1 VSAGS
6 PHTRVAETPMAPD
19 AGARM
24 HAFVAELYPFCR
36 SITGDG
42 LRRTLALIASRI
54 PLELHEVPTGTPVF
68 DWTIPREWNIR
79 DAYVKNAKGERVIDF
94 RESNLAV
101 VSYSAPVRATMTLA
115 ELRPRLH
122 TLPDRPGWIPYRT
135 SYYKEDWGFCL
146 SHDRLQSLPEGTYE
160 AVVDST
166 LAPGSLTYGELL
178 LRGERADEVLISAH
192 ACHPSLAN
200 DNLASLAVATELAGM
215 LASAPRRYSYR
226 FVFAPGT
233 IGAIAWLAANREG
246 VDRIRHG
253 LVLACLGDAGRPH
266 YKKSRRGD
274 ALIDRVAAHVLTH
287 HGPHAVREFS
297 PLGYDERQYN
307 SPGFDLPVGSLTRT
321 PNGAYPE
328 YHTSA
333 DDLAFVRPEALADSL
348 SILLDIVS
356 VLEEDAVYRSTSP
369 FCEPQLGKRGL
380 YAALGGRTSQDD
392 LEVAMLWTL
401 NLADGRH
408 GLLDIAERSGLP
420 FDRIRRAADL
430 LREHELLVP
439 AEDAR

>member
-1 VSAGS
+1 MTA
-6 PHTRVAETPMAPD
+6 PFRDLADTPIPAD

-24 HAFVAELYPFCR
+24 HAFVAELYPLCR

-42 LRRTLALIASRI
+42 LRRTLALIAARI
-54 PLELHEVPTGTPVF
+54 PLEVREVPTGTPVF
-68 DWTIPREWNIR
+68 DWTVPREWNIE

-94 RESNLAV
+94 RASNLAV
-101 VSYSAPVRATMTLA
+101 VNYSAPVSARMTLA

-122 TLPDRPGWIPYRT
+122 SLPDKPGWIPYRT

-146 SHDRLQSLPEGTYE
+146 SHERLLALEEGTYE
-160 AVVDST
+160 AVIEST
-166 LAPGSLTYGELL
+166 LEAGSLSYGELL
-178 LRGERADEVLISAH
+178 LRGETDDEVLISAH

-200 DNLASLAVATELAGM
+200 DNLAGIAVATFLAEM
-215 LASAPRRYSYR
+215 LLDAPRRYSYR

-233 IGAIAWLAANREG
+233 IGAIAWLAAHGDETR
-246 VDRIRHG
+246 RIRHG

-266 YKKSRRGD
+266 YKKSRRGG
-274 ALIDRVAAHVLTH
+274 AAIDRAALHVLKH
-287 HGPHAVREFS
+287 RGDHGVREFS
-297 PLGYDERQYN
+297 PLGYDERQYG

-333 DDLAFVRPEALADSL
+333 DDLAFVRPESLADSL
-348 SILLDIVS
+348 GILRDIVS
-356 VLEEDAVYRSTSP
+356 VLENDAVYRSTNP

-380 YAALGGRTSQDD
+380 YSAIGGRTFQDD
-392 LEVAMLWTL
+392 LEVALLWTL
-401 NLADGRH
+401 NLADGAH

-420 FDRIRRAADL
+420 FDRIRRAAAV
-430 LREHELLVP
+430 LREHGLLTP
-439 AEDAR
+439 DGGAQ

>member
-1 VSAGS
+1 MPIA
-6 PHTRVAETPMAPD
+6 AD

-24 HAFVAELYPFCR
+24 HAFVTELYPFCR

-42 LRRTLALIASRI
+42 LRRTLALIAARI
-54 PLELHEVPTGTPVF
+54 PLEIHEVPTGTPVF
-68 DWTIPREWNIR
+68 DWTVPNEWNIR
-79 DAYVKNAKGERVIDF
+79 DAYVKNAKGERVVDF

-101 VSYSAPVRATMTLA
+101 VSYSAPVRTTMSLA

-122 TLPDRPGWIPYRT
+122 TLPDRPRWIPYRT

-146 SHDRLQSLPEGTYE
+146 SHERLQALPEGDYE
-160 AVVDST
+160 VLVDST
-166 LAPGSLTYGELL
+166 LAAGSLTYGELL
-178 LRGERADEVLISAH
+178 LRGELSDEVLISAH

-200 DNLASLAVATELAGM
+200 DNLSGLAVATALAGM
-215 LASAPRRYSYR
+215 LQTSPRRYSYR

-233 IGAIAWLAANREG
+233 IGAIAWLAAHRE
-246 VDRIRHG
+246 DARRIRHG
-253 LVLACLGDAGRPH
+253 LVLACLGDAGRLH
-266 YKKSRRGD
+266 YKKTRRGD
-274 ALIDRVAAHVLTH
+274 AFIDRASAHVLSH
-287 HGPHAVREFS
+287 HGAHTIREFS

-333 DDLAFVRPEALADSL
+333 DDLSFVRPEALADSL
-348 SILLDIVS
+348 AVLRDIVS
-356 VLEEDAVYRSTSP
+356 VLEHDAAYRGTNP
-369 FCEPQLGKRGL
+369 YCEPQLGKRGL
-380 YAALGGRTSQDD
+380 YAAIGGRTTPDD
-392 LEVAMLWTL
+392 LEVSMLWTL

-420 FDRIRRAADL
+420 FDRIRRAAGV
-430 LREHELLVP
+430 LREHGLLVP
-439 AEDAR
+439 AEETR

>member
-1 VSAGS
+1 VTASA
-6 PHTRVAETPMAPD
+6 RDLADTPIPAD

-24 HAFVAELYPFCR
+24 HAFVSELYPLCR

-42 LRRTLALIASRI
+42 LRRTLELIGSRI
-54 PLELHEVPTGTPVF
+54 PLEIREVPTGTPVF
-68 DWTIPREWNIR
+68 DWSIPREWNIR

-94 RESNLAV
+94 RSSNLSV
-101 VSYSAPVRATMTLA
+101 VNYSVPVSAQMTLA

-122 TLPDRPGWIPYRT
+122 SLPDRPRWIPYRT

-146 SHDRLQSLPEGTYE
+146 SHERLLALEEGTYE
-160 AVVDST
+160 VVIDAT
-166 LAPGSLTYGELL
+166 LAPGSLSYGELL
-178 LRGERADEVLISAH
+178 LRGATDDEVLISAH

-200 DNLASLAVATELAGM
+200 DNLAGIAVATFLAA
-215 LASAPRRYSYR
+215 LLQDIPCRYSYR

-233 IGAIAWLAANREG
+233 IGAIAWLAAHRDEAL
-246 VDRIRHG
+246 RIRHG
-253 LVLACLGDAGRPH
+253 LVLACLGDAGRPN

-274 ALIDRVAAHVLTH
+274 AAIDRAAMHVLAH
-287 HGPHAVREFS
+287 RGEHGVRDFS
-297 PLGYDERQYN
+297 PLGYDERQYG

-333 DDLAFVRPEALADSL
+333 DDPAFVRPEALADSL
-348 SILLDIVS
+348 AILRDIVS
-356 VLEEDAVYRSTSP
+356 VLENDAVYTSTNP

-380 YAALGGRTSQDD
+380 YSALGGRTFQDD
-392 LEVAMLWTL
+392 LEVALLWTL
-401 NLADGRH
+401 NLADGKH

-420 FDRIRRAADL
+420 FDRIRRAAAV
-430 LREHELLVP
+430 LREHGLLVP
-439 AEDAR
+439 EGGAK

>member
-1 VSAGS
+1 MSAS
-6 PHTRVAETPMAPD
+6 PRGLADTPIPAD

-24 HAFVAELYPFCR
+24 HEFVKELFPLCR

-42 LRRTLALIASRI
+42 LRKTLRLIAARI
-54 PLELHEVPTGTPVF
+54 PLEIREVPTKTPVF
-68 DWTIPREWNIR
+68 DWSIPREWNIK

-94 RESNLAV
+94 RASNLSV
-101 VSYSAPVRATMTLA
+101 VNYSAPVSAKMTLA

-122 TLPDRPGWIPYRT
+122 SLPDKPGWIPYRT

-146 SHDRLQSLPEGTYE
+146 SHERLLALPEGTYE
-160 AVVDST
+160 VVIDST
-166 LAPGSLTYGELL
+166 LEAGSLTYGELL
-178 LRGERADEVLISAH
+178 LPGETPDEVLISAH

-200 DNLASLAVATELAGM
+200 DNLASLAVATTLAEL
-215 LASAPRRYSYR
+215 LQNSAHRYSYR

-233 IGAIAWLAANREG
+233 IGAIAWLAAHRDEIR
-246 VDRIRHG
+246 RIRHG
-253 LVLACLGDAGRPH
+253 LVLACLGDAGRPN

-274 ALIDRVAAHVLTH
+274 AVIDRAAMHVLTH
-287 HGPHAVREFS
+287 HGDHGVREFS

-333 DDLAFVRPEALADSL
+333 DDLTLIRPESLADSL
-348 SILLDIVS
+348 AILRDIVS
-356 VLEEDAVYRSTSP
+356 VLENDAVFTSTNP
-369 FCEPQLGKRGL
+369 FCEPQLGRRGL
-380 YAALGGRTSQDD
+380 YSAIGGRTLQDD
-392 LEVAMLWTL
+392 LEVALLWTL
-401 NLADGRH
+401 NLSDGRH

-420 FDRIRRAADL
+420 FDRIRRAAGV
-430 LREHELLVP
+430 LREHALLVP
-439 AEDAR
+439 EGIAR